1 VILGTR
7 WSADTWPAAKAV
19 LGWALAERGRLRRVG
34 WFKLMTV
41 DDAKQAILERICP
54 DWRRVGEGASWDRIA
69 LQQELDIPPSI
80 FSRAIVELVA
90 DGFLAFM
97 AERPTDVR
105 LADAGVAL
113 CESPDQSG
121 E

>member
-1 VILGTR
+1 VGAGGTR
-7 WSADTWPAAKAV
+7 AAA
-19 LGWALAERGRLRRVG
+19 AEPLVQ
-34 WFKLMTV
+34 LMMV

-54 DWRRVGEGASWDRIA
+54 EWRRLGEGASWDRIA
-69 LQQELDIPPSI
+69 LQRELDIPPSI

-97 AERPTDVR
+97 SERPTDVR

-113 CESPDQSG
+113 CESTDG
-121 E
+121 